1 MTHLQAVMTSRGKEL
16 VADDKFDRHMKR
28 ARVNDIKSRRVIFD
42 RQTEEGVAA
51 AERRKNIQS
60 SIY

>member
-1 MTHLQAVMTSRGKEL
+1 MTSRGKEL
-16 VADDKFDRHMKR
+16 VADDKFDSHMKR